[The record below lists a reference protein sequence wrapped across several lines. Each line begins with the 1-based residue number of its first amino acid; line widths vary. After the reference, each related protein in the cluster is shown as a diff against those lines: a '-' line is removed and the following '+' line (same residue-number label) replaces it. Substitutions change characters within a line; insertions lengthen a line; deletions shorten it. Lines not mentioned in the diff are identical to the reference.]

1 MIKEY
6 LFITC
11 ECYDI
16 IPNEYGKIVQI
27 MCLKLAMVKVTEL
40 QGVIM
45 KGDLNVT
52 HFPTGHL
59 TTEKLML
66 RQVK

>member
-1 MIKEY
+1 
-6 LFITC
+6 
-11 ECYDI
+11 
-16 IPNEYGKIVQI
+16 